1 MYPPARGCEPQL
13 NAWCDAHCPLSAHGG
28 LYARFD
34 TNARLHED
42 AWRCYAYDALSADL
56 SRYERGTAYCT
67 RHAQLRAVLEEC
79 VAQRGDAASGGAPA
93 VVQAAVSPLGAAA
106 AAADPAAADA
116 PAGLVDWPATGE
128 VVTMRAVD
136 TAAFAPTPSR
146 ELHAVAAWRVDC
158 VDDYQKHRLKNYT
171 MNVSRKK
178 AFLKR
183 AGLACYGRCVRGVV
197 DGFATHAEIDELR
210 ALTPEP
216 SRGAADVGAA
226 SAIDHWRWAV
236 PAAPAAF
243 RTLVRRAQT
252 VLDERFGV
260 RHLRFYRS
268 NIITWDGETGG
279 VAEAA
284 PARWQPRSLH
294 GDTNT
299 DEMFQYTTILYLSQ
313 HGEDVAG
320 AETGI
325 ADAVSWASGEVT
337 AGLRVEPSVGRLLVF
352 SAGVENMHE
361 MLELVRGRRVAIQM
375 WFACEGMEPGWADGQ
390 RALWHAE
397 RGYGGPDGR
406 AAHARAPP
414 EAATKI
420 DAPPWPWR
428 G

>member
-1 MYPPARGCEPQL
+1 
-13 NAWCDAHCPLSAHGG
+13 
-28 LYARFD
+28 
-34 TNARLHED
+34 
-42 AWRCYAYDALSADL
+42 
-56 SRYERGTAYCT
+56 
-67 RHAQLRAVLEEC
+67 
-79 VAQRGDAASGGAPA
+79 
-93 VVQAAVSPLGAAA
+93 
-106 AAADPAAADA
+106 
-116 PAGLVDWPATGE
+116 
-128 VVTMRAVD
+128 MRAVD

-158 VDDYQKHRLKNYT
+158 VDDYEKHRLKNYT

-284 PARWQPRSLH
+284 PARLRALYRQYHPSGMLGVDKRGCPVIYGRLGCTDLAGLVREAGIGFHRQQEFYHNLLTWDVTYMQSVRRGASGVSALAVPSSQASPLPSASVLRLAAARTTASASARGDRTRTRRCLHTSSRATRRRRQAGGGGSVATGAASKKAASPPKRSPPAGSTGGGVGARRKAPRSVSRSSGVSGL
-294 GDTNT
+294 
-299 DEMFQYTTILYLSQ
+299 
-313 HGEDVAG
+313 VA
-320 AETGI
+320 A
-325 ADAVSWASGEVT
+325 AT
-337 AGLRVEPSVGRLLVF
+337 AARRAAR
-352 SAGVENMHE
+352 SAG
-361 MLELVRGRRVAIQM
+361 
-375 WFACEGMEPGWADGQ
+375 
-390 RALWHAE
+390 RAS
-397 RGYGGPDGR
+397 
-406 AAHARAPP
+406 
-414 EAATKI
+414 TS
-420 DAPPWPWR
+420 
-428 G
+428 

>member
-1 MYPPARGCEPQL
+1 M
-13 NAWCDAHCPLSAHGG
+13 
-28 LYARFD
+28 
-34 TNARLHED
+34 
-42 AWRCYAYDALSADL
+42 
-56 SRYERGTAYCT
+56 
-67 RHAQLRAVLEEC
+67 
-79 VAQRGDAASGGAPA
+79 GGA
-93 VVQAAVSPLGAAA
+93 G
-106 AAADPAAADA
+106 
-116 PAGLVDWPATGE
+116 G
-128 VVTMRAVD
+128 
-136 TAAFAPTPSR
+136 
-146 ELHAVAAWRVDC
+146 
-158 VDDYQKHRLKNYT
+158 
-171 MNVSRKK
+171 
-178 AFLKR
+178 
-183 AGLACYGRCVRGVV
+183 
-197 DGFATHAEIDELR
+197 
-210 ALTPEP
+210 
-216 SRGAADVGAA
+216 
-226 SAIDHWRWAV
+226 
-236 PAAPAAF
+236 AF

-325 ADAVSWASGEVT
+325 ADAVSWATGEVT

-414 EAATKI
+414 EAARRSTGRR
-420 DAPPWPWR
+420 R
-428 G
+428 GVGEGV